1 MYLAFILGGFS
12 RRVISPTLIIQE
24 INILLES
31 PPGGCILNKGGYP
44 RVGSFQNTAP
54 LDNARL
60 FFRPRPLLF

>member
-12 RRVISPTLIIQE
+12 FIQE

-44 RVGSFQNTAP
+44 RVGSV
-54 LDNARL
+54 DNARL
-60 FFRPRPLLF
+60 FLRPRPLLF